1 MFTSRKPQPDITPT
15 HRTVI
20 RTGAQQY
27 GILIVLV
34 VILIVLLALR
44 PEVLSLENVYNVIRR
59 FTVLGI
65 LAAGMTFVIASG
77 GIDLSVGSI
86 LAFTGVIASIMMNRC
101 HLSALFSTIAALLT
115 AFALGAANGFLSCQL
130 KYRSFIV
137 TLGSMYI
144 IRGATLML
152 TDGVAVWPLP
162 SAFVRINDLAIG
174 KIPLV
179 TFLLVLVYFASHLTL
194 TKTYFGRQVF
204 TIGENHA
211 LARTS
216 GVNVD
221 LVVVVTLGISG
232 LLAGFAGVITAAS
245 LISGQPMVGQGY
257 ELEAIAACVVG
268 GASLSGGRWSVWS
281 TLAGVLVLSVLRNA
295 FGILGVSSYLQMMAV
310 GAIVIGSLAIDNLR
324 K

>member
-1 MFTSRKPQPDITPT
+1 MFILKKPAPEGAPT

-34 VILIVLLALR
+34 AILIVLLALR
-44 PEVLSLENVYNVIRR
+44 PEVLSLENIYNVIRR

-65 LAAGMTFVIASG
+65 LAVGMTFVIASG

-86 LAFTGVIASIMMNRC
+86 LAFTGVLVSIMMNRF
-101 HLSALFSTIAALLT
+101 HLPALFSTIAALSA
-115 AFALGAANGFLSCQL
+115 AFALGAANGFLSSQL

-144 IRGATLML
+144 IRGVTLML

-162 SAFVRINDLAIG
+162 DAFVRINDLAIG
-174 KIPLV
+174 TIPLV
-179 TFLLVLVYFASHLTL
+179 TFLLVLVYFAAHFIL

-204 TIGENHA
+204 AIGENHV
-211 LARTS
+211 LARIS
-216 GVNVD
+216 GVHVD

-245 LISGQPMVGQGY
+245 LISGQPMVGQRY

-268 GASLSGGRWSVWS
+268 GASLSGGRGSMWS

-295 FGILGVSSYLQMMAV
+295 FGFLGVSSYLQMMAI
-310 GAIVIGSLAIDNLR
+310 GTIVIGSLAIDNLR